1 MSYIALSLQLKL
13 IKDTPELFW
22 SEASL
27 YPLYEAIR
35 EYLEIGPR
43 VQVLND
49 RLAVAGDLVSRDAT
63 LARTRRGQQS
73 NCSSKSSTNTSQNEV
88 QTASR
93 GLSSGSSSWLV
104 WSNLCVSYSL
114 RVLRKAISGSALTT
128 REKSSRGYCS
138 IKSRERRASF
148 CWSRRVRRLWGFD
161 RL

>member
-1 MSYIALSLQLKL
+1 MALSHQLKL

-63 LARTRRGQQS
+63 PARTRRGQQS

-93 GLSSGSSSWLV
+93 GSSSGSSSWLV
-104 WSNLCVSYSL
+104 WLNSCVSHMRSL
-114 RVLRKAISGSALTT
+114 REALSGSALMN
-128 REKSSRGYCS
+128 RGKSSRGYYS
-138 IKSRERRASF
+138 TKSRERRASF
-148 CWSRRVRRLWGFD
+148 CWSRRVKRLWGFD